1 MLQTF
6 SKIKI
11 NNIISKVYGRRNY
24 VIYTYDNTATL
35 YGWGQADREGILCT
49 SFKNINKHNIH
60 WFKFTYKKD
69 ALEVLAA
76 LAQSGYDIQYG
87 S

>member
-1 MLQTF
+1 MLQTIL
-6 SKIKI
+6 KIKF

-24 VIYTYDNTATL
+24 VIYTYDSTATL
-35 YGWGQADREGILCT
+35 YGWGQARREGILCT
-49 SFKNINKHNIH
+49 SFKNIKEHHTH
-60 WFKFTYKKD
+60 WFEFTYKKD
-69 ALEVLAA
+69 AFEVLTA